1 MTIPNTTPGT
11 LGRVRTSKAA
21 IIRRLSAICAL
32 ALAVFGLSASAASA
46 GESERIR
53 TKGGVA
59 KFDASG
65 DILRVLDTRRDGY
78 SVRARLTWF
87 DPTDN
92 TLQEA
97 FLTDPNSKG
106 RSKAKRLA
114 IPEGIT
120 VRLKLCYVDNT
131 GPVSCSKEQDGVA

>member
-1 MTIPNTTPGT
+1 MNIPSTTPGMHRRAHT
-11 LGRVRTSKAA
+11 M
-21 IIRRLSAICAL
+21 IRRLAAVSAMAL
-32 ALAVFGLSASAASA
+32 TGFGLSVPAASA

-53 TKGGVA
+53 TKGGIL
-59 KFDASG
+59 KFEADG
-65 DILRVLDTRRDGY
+65 DVLRVLDTRRDGY
-78 SVRARLTWF
+78 AVRARATWF

-92 TLQEA
+92 TLQKA

-106 RSKAKRLA
+106 RSKAKRLP